1 MRLPPP
7 ALIVLRLIATLLLS
21 LVIAQAGWASAFLGG
36 QEQYE
41 RLHAIGG
48 PVTLAASVIG
58 AGIYLV
64 LRSAAGTVNVVLAV
78 LLAAMLTGQ
87 YLIGG
92 GALVSLHIF
101 TGVLIAMV
109 ATALTS
115 WTYRHQPASSV
126 TAAKG

>member
-7 ALIVLRLIATLLLS
+7 ALIALRLVATVLLS

-36 QEQYE
+36 QTQYE

-58 AGIYLV
+58 AGIYIAV
-64 LRSAAGTVNVVLAV
+64 RAAAGRVNVALAVVLA
-78 LLAAMLTGQ
+78 LMLGVQ
-87 YLIGG
+87 YLIGEG
-92 GALVSLHIF
+92 GLVSLHIF

-115 WTYRHQPASSV
+115 WTYRHQPSAPES
-126 TAAKG
+126 T